1 MSGSAGTTRP
11 GWRDSA
17 RRIAPLAWP
26 VVVGQISMLAYTTVD
41 TLLVAR
47 SSAQDLAALAVGSA
61 AYVSI
66 FVGLMGVLMA
76 LAPIVGQL
84 YGAGKLPE
92 AGRQVHQA
100 LYVALALGLIGSS
113 LLLFPQPFLLLARAD
128 AQIAQRVHGYTM
140 ALAVSLPATLLL
152 TIFRAFNS
160 AVSRPKEAMKLQV
173 GGLVVKVPLS
183 VALVLGVPALGI
195 PPLGVLGCG
204 IATAVAM
211 WAQAL
216 AAYVLLQR
224 DPFYEP
230 FRIVGHGFH
239 RPDATALRQ
248 HLKLGV
254 PMGGSILVEVTAF
267 TFMAIFI
274 ARLGTLPV
282 AGHQIVINLV
292 SVMFMVPFGVGNA
305 TGTLVAQRVG
315 AGAARDA
322 RRLGWHGL
330 MIGSGLAAVMGAAV
344 FVLREPLL
352 GLYSHDAAVLAAALP
367 LVAWLAL
374 FHVADAAQTI
384 AAFVLRAYKIAT
396 VPMVIYVVALWGAGL
411 GGGYLLAFDI
421 PGGVPPSLRGAPGF
435 WFAATAGLV
444 LASAALSAF
453 MVWVFRVERRE
464 QGSARPA

>member
-1 MSGSAGTTRP
+1 MSRP
-11 GWRDSA
+11 RAGWRDSA
-17 RRIAPLAWP
+17 RQIAPLAWP
-26 VVVGQISMLAYTTVD
+26 VVIGQISMLAYTTID
-41 TLLVAR
+41 TLLVGR

-84 YGAGKLPE
+84 YGAGKLQE

-100 LYVALALGLIGSS
+100 LYVALALGLVGCS
-113 LLLFPQPFLLLARAD
+113 LLLFPQPFLLLARAGPE
-128 AQIAQRVHGYTM
+128 IAERVHGYTL

-160 AVSRPKEAMKLQV
+160 AVSRPKEAMKLQLA
-173 GGLVVKVPLS
+173 GLVIKVPLS
-183 VALVLGVPALGI
+183 IALVLGVPSIGLPA
-195 PPLGVLGCG
+195 LGVLGCG
-204 IATAVAM
+204 IATAAAM
-211 WAQAL
+211 WATAI
-216 AAYVLLQR
+216 AAIVLVHR
-224 DPFYEP
+224 DPFYRP
-230 FRIVGHGFH
+230 YRITGHGFAK
-239 RPDATALRQ
+239 PDLAALGQ

-292 SVMFMVPFGVGNA
+292 SILFMVPFGIGNA

-315 AGAARDA
+315 AGAGREA

-330 MIGSGLAAVMGAAV
+330 LIGTAVAAVMGATV
-344 FVLREPLL
+344 YGVREPLL
-352 GLYSHDAAVLAAALP
+352 GLYSGDAAVLAAALP

-411 GGGYLLAFDI
+411 GGGYLLAFDV
-421 PGGVPPSLRGAPGF
+421 PDGVPAGLRGAPGF

-444 LASAALSAF
+444 LAGVALSAF
-453 MVWVFRVERRE
+453 MVWVFRAKRSEERGEERAA
-464 QGSARPA
+464 SA